1 MRRLISIAASLL
13 LLAAAARADDLKL
26 KDGSQIS
33 GTIVGF
39 DNSSFKVQTSY
50 GFALVLKSQVASIT
64 ISDSAKAGSEKVQTG
79 VDEETASKAERPSAS
94 SPVNSAAAPLA
105 GTARTDLPKQPLI
118 VVSGP
123 PAVPAPR
130 PASAAAS
137 ATPPAIPAKPA
148 ASSAA
153 ALSSVAAAPGL
164 PLRPGPIR
172 EEVDGSTYVNETYGF
187 RMYKPPD
194 WEVIPSA
201 RSMMPGA
208 ITAMGTND
216 EDTYLLIGEAPAGK
230 SLASDIDATDQR
242 LRGLLDNF
250 RPLSESRLT
259 VSGTQAIERRFRGS
273 VDQKDWSGTVVFLSR
288 GGELYT
294 IFGMTLAQTDLV
306 QIQEN
311 VIVRA
316 ISSLQFVQ

>member
-1 MRRLISIAASLL
+1 MRRLIPIAVSLL
-13 LLAAAARADDLKL
+13 LFAAAARADDFKL

-64 ISDSAKAGSEKVQTG
+64 ISDGTKVASEKPQAG
-79 VDEETASKAERPSAS
+79 VEEESTSKVERPAAIS
-94 SPVNSAAAPLA
+94 SVNSAAAPVSV
-105 GTARTDLPKQPLI
+105 TTQTDSSKQPKKII
-118 VVSGP
+118 VSAP
-123 PAVPAPR
+123 PAVPTPR
-130 PASAAAS
+130 PASAAVS
-137 ATPPAIPAKPA
+137 ATPPAIPAKAA
-148 ASSAA
+148 ASSS
-153 ALSSVAAAPGL
+153 ALASVAAPSAP
-164 PLRPGPIR
+164 PRPGPIR

-250 RPLSESRLT
+250 RPLSESHVT

-273 VDQKDWSGTVVFLSR
+273 VDQKDWSGTVVFFSR

-311 VIVRA
+311 VIARA